1 MILKDIIAI
10 SGQPGL
16 FRFLAQGKNSMIV
29 EHLETGKRTT
39 AFSSSRISSLDEIT
53 VYTQDEDLPLGKV
66 FDRIYDREEGRESI
80 DSKSDAEAL
89 KKYFEELVPEYS
101 KEKVY
106 VSDIKKIIQWYNILQ
121 KKGMLVKEEPEKP
134 SEETEPEE
142 KVRKDKAREDKVQE
156 EKDQKEKTREEKV
169 AETKKKKAASAPKAK
184 K

>member
-1 MILKDIIAI
+1 
-10 SGQPGL
+10 
-16 FRFLAQGKNSMIV
+16 MIV

-53 VYTQDEDLPLGKV
+53 VFTQDEDLPLGKI

-80 DSKSDAEAL
+80 DSKSDAETL
-89 KKYFEELVPEYS
+89 KKYFEEVVPEYS

-121 KKGMLVKEEPEKP
+121 KKGQLVKEEPEKP
-134 SEETEPEE
+134 AEEKEPE
-142 KVRKDKAREDKVQE
+142 DKARE
-156 EKDQKEKTREEKV
+156 EKAREEKV
-169 AETKKKKAASAPKAK
+169 AETKNKKAASPPKAK